1 MADISSPSA
10 IAAVGASAGGVEALR
25 SMFGA
30 AQPGAG
36 ICYVVLLHL
45 DPNRESSLTEIIA
58 RDCALAV
65 ETAVDG
71 VTLQG
76 DHVYVVPAACIP
88 TIVGGRITLMPDDG
102 PEREPRSINAL
113 FSSLALDAKD
123 RAIAVVLSGF
133 GSDGTLGV
141 KAIKEQGGLTIAQ
154 GSNGTSPAHSGMPDS
169 AVASGLVDM
178 VVPSEFIPAKL
189 AEYARS
195 FDALAVL
202 TAAPGERPEAEEARI
217 GAARLAICEILRR
230 TTGHDF
236 AGYKERTFLRRVQR
250 RIQVLRP
257 ASVEAYVER
266 LRTDH
271 DEAQALVRDLL
282 ISVTA
287 FFRDADSFAML
298 ATQVIP
304 RLFEGKGPADAVRV
318 WVPGVATGEE
328 AYSLAILLRE
338 HAGRLPA
345 PPRIQIFATD
355 IDEAALLV
363 ARIGRY
369 PTTLAAGLSQDRL
382 ARWFTAEGAS
392 YLVNRELREMC
403 VFSAHS
409 LIRDPPFSRIDL
421 ISCRNLLIYLDS
433 TAQRDVFPTFHFAL
447 RPKGY
452 LFLGSAESAAQFS
465 DLFRA
470 VDKAQRLYQRRDHA
484 SPMVRLPL
492 RQAVAGARAAVAPV
506 GAAAVLGAVRK
517 AAEAAVLE
525 RYGPCHVVVN
535 REAEVIYSSAH
546 TGAFLELPLGQPTR
560 SLLALARRGLRLE
573 LRAAFQDSLRS
584 RRLSLRA
591 GLHPDNVGLQG
602 GVSLSVEPL
611 PETDPAEPLFLV
623 VFTQAPSAPAA
634 APPPL
639 AESAPSCRADQE
651 DMRDTRERLQTL
663 IEEHETSAEELRVSN
678 EELLSVNEELQSANE
693 ELETAKEEQQSV
705 NEELSTVNG
714 ELQVKV
720 EELAR
725 ANADLKNLFDA
736 TRVATVMLDRDLA
749 IRNFTPAIGDLFK
762 LLPSD
767 RGRPLTDIASA
778 LDTDQLLHDAHQVL
792 MDGKPIERRVSLRD
806 GRSHY
811 LLRVLPYQTA
821 GQSVDGVLVAFVDV
835 TQLVEAIDAR
845 EHQRT
850 LVTELNHRVRNMLQ
864 VVIGLTRQTLKEGQ
878 PPAEFSVTLT
888 GRMRSL
894 SQAYQLISKVEW
906 GDVDLRELV
915 MQQLT
920 PHLPT
925 LDRGEASGPKMV
937 LRPAGAVAMGLVLH
951 ELATNAMKY
960 GALSNDSGRIR
971 VTWSVK
977 ANASGRA
984 VVIDWEEQGGPAVTA
999 PTRQGFGTELI
1010 RRQVERGLRGRIE
1023 TRYDRP
1029 GFKAKVSLPLDVE
1042 PRVISEG

>member
-1 MADISSPSA
+1 MASPSVT
-10 IAAVGASAGGVEALR
+10 AAVGASAGGVEALR
-25 SMFGA
+25 SMFKA
-30 AQPGAG
+30 ARPDAG
-36 ICYVVLLHL
+36 IAYVVLLHL
-45 DPNRESSLTEIIA
+45 DPNRDSSLTGIIA
-58 RDCALAV
+58 RNCALVV

-71 VTLQG
+71 DTLQA
-76 DHVYVVPAACIP
+76 DHVYVVPAGCIP
-88 TIVGGRITLMPDDG
+88 TIVGGRVVLTPDDG
-102 PEREPRSINAL
+102 PDREPRSINAL
-113 FSSLALDAKD
+113 FSSLAADARD

-141 KAIKEQGGLTIAQ
+141 RAVKEQGGLTVAQ
-154 GSNGTSPAHSGMPDS
+154 GSNGTSPGHTGMPDS

-178 VVPSEFIPAKL
+178 VVPAEFIPAKL

-195 FDALAVL
+195 FDTLSGL
-202 TAAPGERPEAEEARI
+202 TAAPGERPEAEETRI
-217 GAARLAICEILRR
+217 GTARLAICEILRR

-257 ASVEAYVER
+257 GSVEAYVER
-266 LRTDH
+266 LRADH
-271 DEAQALVRDLL
+271 EEAQALVRDLL

-287 FFRDADSFAML
+287 FFRDPDSFAVL

-304 RLFEGKGPADAVRV
+304 RLFEGKGPTDSVRI

-338 HAGRLPA
+338 HAARLAA

-363 ARIGRY
+363 ARVGRY
-369 PTTLAAGLSQDRL
+369 PANLVTGLSPDRL

-392 YLVNRELREMC
+392 YLVIGEVREMC

-409 LIRDPPFSRIDL
+409 LIRDPPFSRLDL

-447 RPKGY
+447 RPKGH

-470 VDKAQRLYQRRDHA
+470 VDKLHRLYQRRDHA

-492 RQAVAGARAAVAPV
+492 RQAVAGARAAMVPS
-506 GAAAVLGAVRK
+506 GAASVLGTVRK

-525 RYGPCHVVVN
+525 RYGPSHVVVN
-535 REAEVIYSSAH
+535 RDAEVIFSSAH
-546 TGAFLELPLGQPTR
+546 TGAFLEMPLGQPTR

-573 LRAAFQDSLRS
+573 LRAAFQDTLRH
-584 RRLSLRA
+584 RRLSLRS
-591 GLHPDNVGLQG
+591 GLDADNVGLPG
-602 GVSLSVEPL
+602 TVALSVEPL

-623 VFTQAPSAPAA
+623 VFTQPAPAQA
-634 APPPL
+634 VAPPPPPG
-639 AESAPSCRADQE
+639 SPPPIPADQE
-651 DMRDTRERLQTL
+651 EMRDTRERLQTL
-663 IEEHETSAEELRVSN
+663 IEEYETSAEELRVSN
-678 EELLSVNEELQSANE
+678 EELLSVNEEFQSANE

-736 TRVATVMLDRDLA
+736 TRVATVMLDRELS

-778 LDTDQLLHDAHQVL
+778 LDTDQLLHDARQVL
-792 MDGKPIERRVSLRD
+792 ADGKPIQRRVSLRD

-811 LLRVLPYQTA
+811 LLRVLPYQTE
-821 GQSVDGVLVAFVDV
+821 GQKVDGVLVAFVDV
-835 TQLVEAIDAR
+835 TELVEAVDAR

-878 PPAEFSVTLT
+878 PPAEFGVTLT

-894 SQAYQLISKVEW
+894 SQAYQLIARVEW

-915 MQQLT
+915 LQQLA
-920 PHLPT
+920 PHLHTP
-925 LDRGEASGPKMV
+925 DRGEASGPTIL

-960 GALSNDSGRIR
+960 GALSNDSGRIL
-971 VTWSVK
+971 VSWMVSAQET
-977 ANASGRA
+977 GRA
-984 VVIDWEEQGGPAVTA
+984 VEISWQEQGGPPVKP
-999 PTRQGFGTELI
+999 PTRQGFGTDLI
-1010 RRQVERGLRGRIE
+1010 RRQVERGLRGRIT
-1023 TRYDRP
+1023 TRYDPP
-1029 GFKAKVSLPLDVE
+1029 GFSAGITLRLDVE
-1042 PRVISEG
+1042 PRIISEG